1 MIMAE
6 IPKELEKEVNKWR
19 NFERKRPE
27 NIIKQ
32 GPGQESIWDYP
43 RPPKVELFTKKIKVE
58 FAGKVIAET
67 TKSYKVMET
76 SSPPCYYI
84 PQEDI
89 QMDFLFKSAYK
100 TLCEWKGSA
109 RYWSINVDGN
119 ISKNAGWSY
128 PVPWEGF
135 EQIKD
140 HIAFFA
146 GRVDGC
152 YIEDEKV
159 VPQAGDFYGGWIT
172 SNIVG
177 PFKGDSGTEHW

>member
-1 MIMAE
+1 MTK
-6 IPKELEKEVNKWR
+6 IPEELQEEVNKWR
-19 NFERKRPE
+19 NMKRKRPD
-27 NIIKQ
+27 NIATP

-43 RPPKVELFTKKIKVE
+43 RPPKVELFTKKIRVE
-58 FAGKVIAET
+58 FAGVVIADT
-67 TKSYKVMET
+67 TESYKVSET

-84 PQEDI
+84 PQTDI
-89 QMDFLFKSAYK
+89 KMDYLFKSAYR

-109 RYWSINVDGN
+109 SYWTIQVGDK
-119 ISKNAGWSY
+119 ITKNAGWSY
-128 PVPWEGF
+128 PEPWDGF

-140 HIAFFA
+140 CIAFFA

-152 YIEDEKV
+152 YIDTEKV

-177 PFKGDSGTEHW
+177 PFKGDPGTEAW

>member
-1 MIMAE
+1 MTK
-6 IPKELEKEVNKWR
+6 IPDGLLEEVNKWR
-19 NFERKRPE
+19 NIKREVPD
-27 NIIKQ
+27 NIVKP
-32 GPGQESIWDYP
+32 GPGQESIWEYP
-43 RPPKVELFTKKIKVE
+43 RPPKVELFSKNMRVE

-67 TKSYKVMET
+67 NKSYKVMET

-84 PQEDI
+84 STDYI
-89 QMDFLFKSAYK
+89 TMDYLFKSAYK

-128 PVPWEGF
+128 PRPWEGF

-152 YIEDEKV
+152 YIDSEKV
-159 VPQAGDFYGGWIT
+159 VPQAGDYYGGWIT

-177 PFKGDSGTEHW
+177 PFKGEPGTENW